1 MSALP
6 LAMVLQLIG
15 ACAPTIAP
23 STMASVVRTESG
35 FDPNTLHVNGPGGG
49 DLHPTSKTDAIV
61 QATDLIVVQRRSVDL
76 GLGQVNSGNL
86 AALGLTIGDALDPCK
101 NLQASAKILAAG
113 YVAAAQSQPDQQ
125 RALRAAL
132 SQYNTG
138 DQARGIAN
146 GYVGRVER
154 SAQYV
159 VPAIAAMRGAADAA
173 PGMAGQAAPVEPV
186 RSEALAPAWDAFGQG
201 ASPSLSVFAALRST
215 PSEGRAAPPQTVA
228 AAGGMAS
235 ASGPVVLHAAE

>member
-6 LAMVLQLIG
+6 LAVVLQLIG
-15 ACAPTIAP
+15 SCAPTIAP

-49 DLHPTSKTDAIV
+49 DIHPGSQADAIA
-61 QATDLIVVQRRSVDL
+61 QATELIVVQRRSVDL

-86 AALGLTIGDALDPCK
+86 ASLGLTIGNALDPCK

-113 YVAAAQSQPDQQ
+113 YVAASQSQTDPQ

-138 DQARGIAN
+138 DPARGIAN

-159 VPAIAAMRGAADAA
+159 VPAITAMPSATEAASDME
-173 PGMAGQAAPVEPV
+173 GQTAPVEPV
-186 RSEALAPAWDAFGQG
+186 RSEALAPPWDAFGQG
-201 ASPSLSVFAALRST
+201 VSQSLSVFAAPAS
-215 PSEGRAAPPQTVA
+215 PPPKGRTEPPQAMT
-228 AAGGMAS
+228 AAGGPAS
-235 ASGPVVLHAAE
+235 NTGPVVLHAAE

>member
-6 LAMVLQLIG
+6 LAIVLRLI
-15 ACAPTIAP
+15 ASCAPTIAP
-23 STMASVVRTESG
+23 STMASVVRTESR

-49 DLHPTSKTDAIV
+49 DIHPASKAEAII

-86 AALGLTIGDALDPCK
+86 GSLGLTVGDALDPCK

-113 YVAAAQSQPDQQ
+113 YVAASQLQPDPQ
-125 RALRAAL
+125 RALRSAL

-138 DQARGIAN
+138 DPARGITN
-146 GYVGRVER
+146 GYVGRIER

-159 VPAIAAMRGAADAA
+159 VPAIAALAGTADAA
-173 PGMAGQAAPVEPV
+173 PGLEGQAAPVEPV

-201 ASPSLSVFAALRST
+201 ASQSLSVFTAPRAT
-215 PSEGRAAPPQTVA
+215 PSEGRTAPPQTVT
-228 AAGGMAS
+228 AAGAPAS
-235 ASGPVVLHAAE
+235 TNGPVVLHAAE

>member
-6 LAMVLQLIG
+6 LAVVLQLIG

-23 STMASVVRTESG
+23 STMASIVRTESG

-49 DLHPTSKTDAIV
+49 DIHPNSQADAIA
-61 QATDLIVVQRRSVDL
+61 QATKLIVVRRRSVDL

-101 NLQASAKILAAG
+101 NLQASAKVLAAG
-113 YVAAAQSQPDQQ
+113 YVAAMQSQPDSQ

-138 DQARGIAN
+138 DPARGIAN

-154 SAQYV
+154 SARYV
-159 VPAIAAMRGAADAA
+159 VPAIAALPARADTA
-173 PGMAGQAAPVEPV
+173 PATERQAAPVEPV
-186 RSEALAPAWDAFGQG
+186 RSEALAPTWDAFGQG
-201 ASPSLSVFAALRST
+201 ASQSLSVFTAPRSA
-215 PSEGRAAPPQTVA
+215 PPKGRAVPPQTVA
-228 AAGGMAS
+228 AASGTVPAN
-235 ASGPVVLHAAE
+235 GPVVLHAAE